1 MLTIGQLSDATGV
14 PTSTLRFWE
23 RKGLIEPDARQGGQR
38 RYADDAQTRVA
49 LLRLCQDAG
58 WTLTEISQIVRER
71 LALAPNW
78 RGTVRT
84 KMDHLEAEIA
94 QLQHAHQM
102 LAHVLEC
109 PHQDITQC
117 PKFRAALADRKGIP
131 DTLDQLRS
139 ELPACGH
146 PLGDLALCDEGQ
158 ERDGACQQHEHAAND

>member
-1 MLTIGQLSDATGV
+1 MLTIGQLSEATAI

-23 RKGLIEPDARQGGQR
+23 RKGLIEPDARHGGQR
-38 RYADDAQTRVA
+38 RYTDEALTKVA

-58 WTLTEISQIVRER
+58 WTLTEINQIVRER
-71 LALAPNW
+71 LALSPNW

-117 PKFRAALADRKGIP
+117 PKFREALEHRKGIP
-131 DTLDQLRS
+131 DTLDQLKS
-139 ELPACGH
+139 ELPACRD
-146 PLGDLALCDEGQ
+146 PLGDLAFGDEGQ
-158 ERDGACQQHEHAAND
+158 ERDGAGQQHEHAANN